1 MNSRLYL
8 FRALTVGW
16 MLLVFF
22 LSSRPDVPAPELF
35 RHQDKVF
42 HLLLFGVLGLLL
54 AFSFTP
60 PAVATWRRVFL
71 VTALVT
77 AYGITDEMHQ
87 LFVPG
92 REASV
97 GDVLADAFGGFL
109 AATFLFRWG
118 RHTRNPSP
126 STGEACPERSQRGQ
140 EGRQQRYVARMERNT
155 ANPAKER
162 RGGKM

>member
-54 AFSFTP
+54 AFSLTP
-60 PAVATWRRVFL
+60 PVAATWRRVL
-71 VTALVT
+71 LITALVT
-77 AYGITDEMHQ
+77 AYGMTDELHQ
-87 LFVPG
+87 SFVPG

-97 GDVLADAFGGFL
+97 SDVLADAFGGFL
-109 AATFLFRWG
+109 AAMFLFWWRD
-118 RHTRNPSP
+118 
-126 STGEACPERSQRGQ
+126 
-140 EGRQQRYVARMERNT
+140 RNT
-155 ANPAKER
+155 
-162 RGGKM
+162 